1 MSNNNR
7 TNVPTFDSG
16 SARATPDGILARLTA
31 ELDSFSPQLKKA
43 AGFILDNPNEVGVSS
58 IREISEAADVTPN
71 TLVRLAKSVGFE
83 GYEELR
89 APFREQMR
97 TGFVSFTDRVRWL
110 QQVSQSGQ
118 LGPLYADL
126 IRAAIDNIEA
136 TFSQI
141 DAEALTRAADAIWQS
156 RQVFTLGV
164 GIHHANAQNFTYLA
178 STGMVEFHAI
188 PRPGAT
194 PTDDLTWA
202 GPDDVLIALTSAP
215 YRDEV
220 VTATRLAKEQGVTIV
235 AISDRATSP
244 IIRLADHAFQVTDD
258 TPQFF
263 PSSVATIALL
273 ETLLSFVIARAD
285 EKIIERVEAFH
296 SRRHALGIYSDD

>member
-16 SARATPDGILARLTA
+16 SASATPDGILARLTA

-110 QQVSQSGQ
+110 QQVSQ
-118 LGPLYADL
+118 
-126 IRAAIDNIEA
+126 
-136 TFSQI
+136 
-141 DAEALTRAADAIWQS
+141 
-156 RQVFTLGV
+156 
-164 GIHHANAQNFTYLA
+164 HANPSVKKILIGNKCDL
-178 STGMVEFHAI
+178 VESKVI
-188 PRPGAT
+188 T
-194 PTDDLTWA
+194 
-202 GPDDVLIALTSAP
+202 
-215 YRDEV
+215 
-220 VTATRLAKEQGVTIV
+220 KEQGE
-235 AISDRATSP
+235 
-244 IIRLADHAFQVTDD
+244 
-258 TPQFF
+258 
-263 PSSVATIALL
+263 TIAHDNNMSFF
-273 ETLLSFVIARAD
+273 ETSAKSGFNI
-285 EKIIERVEAFH
+285 
-296 SRRHALGIYSDD
+296 